1 MEVDTCPPTHPSGA
15 TSATGAQ
22 LALTP
27 FNHSPVTARGR
38 EIVARARS
46 QTPHLVASSPVA
58 SRTPSP
64 SRVRTFMQGR
74 TRPASSPS
82 SSITPPGATQ
92 PSSASRVVAV
102 ELASGAPSSAPPPS
116 GLQPRGA
123 VLEEE
128 AAGDTALQ
136 CRHDEARRD
145 VASTEAEPFAP
156 IIVTPPRPTRGPDAG
171 RGAPVPV
178 AAAASPSVD
187 AQLRSGVATV
197 DG

>member
-1 MEVDTCPPTHPSGA
+1 MALRTAEMPRPHGLPKCHFVMMGMSLYSVHGLFNGMHTGA
-15 TSATGAQ
+15 TLATGAQ

-82 SSITPPGATQ
+82 SRITPPGATQ

-123 VLEEE
+123 V
-128 AAGDTALQ
+128 
-136 CRHDEARRD
+136 
-145 VASTEAEPFAP
+145 S
-156 IIVTPPRPTRGPDAG
+156 
-171 RGAPVPV
+171 
-178 AAAASPSVD
+178 
-187 AQLRSGVATV
+187 
-197 DG
+197 